1 MNALEWAFLHL
12 LGHPMGK
19 QHIKYFENSWPL
31 FGCLHYF
38 FPKVRFFSLKFL
50 TLYILLLLF
59 TFTGPVEWLNHLKTQ
74 SMSEVKEVKR
84 QETWNTAVS
93 RAKLMHAW
101 LIWNYDNELFMT
113 VIIIKNSILFQGSK
127 KRTEFLWT
135 SKVQFSSRKGQVW
148 FCSLN

>member
-1 MNALEWAFLHL
+1 MSIPPPTRSSHGEGACQILWGFMTSL
-12 LGHPMGK
+12 
-19 QHIKYFENSWPL
+19 WL
-31 FGCLHYF
+31 FTLF
-38 FPKVRFFSLKFL
+38 FPKVRFFSLRFQ
-50 TLYILLLLF
+50 TLCILLLLF
-59 TFTGPVEWLNHLKTQ
+59 IFTSPVVEWLNHLKTQ
-74 SMSEVKEVKR
+74 SRSEVKEVKR
-84 QETWNTAVS
+84 QETWNTALS

>member
-1 MNALEWAFLHL
+1 MSIPPPTWSSHGETAYQILWEFLTSL
-12 LGHPMGK
+12 WL
-19 QHIKYFENSWPL
+19 STL
-31 FGCLHYF
+31 F